1 MAIGLLA
8 DLQGDHGAP
17 LPCAPFMAVGEF
29 GKNTPGVETMTLNST
44 SRTEFVQHE
53 IPFKSTACIHMK
65 ICICNKVFEW
75 FRALGS
81 LACRTNFIFQ
91 FPTGTDVQWHCCDH
105 AACRAHAH
113 CSPMDSY
120 FGQSHWPGWFRAAG
134 DYLLPHISSSSFG
147 PSTHLQPALWV
158 WKAANTTVS
167 TIEMV
172 AKAFVNP
179 RIQSGNQ
186 GYPQVWV
193 GGWIF

>member
-1 MAIGLLA
+1 
-8 DLQGDHGAP
+8 
-17 LPCAPFMAVGEF
+17 
-29 GKNTPGVETMTLNST
+29 
-44 SRTEFVQHE
+44 
-53 IPFKSTACIHMK
+53 
-65 ICICNKVFEW
+65 
-75 FRALGS
+75 
-81 LACRTNFIFQ
+81 
-91 FPTGTDVQWHCCDH
+91 
-105 AACRAHAH
+105 
-113 CSPMDSY
+113 MDSD

-186 GYPQVWV
+186 GNPQVWV